1 MKHLLKLTSTHSPCS
16 FVIAIAYECS
26 RTAGGAIKISSRF
39 PRLNWFATTS
49 HWLDRVAWFSAEF
62 TQLPWER
69 NGERSLCVMSIC
81 STVISYF
88 FLQKPAKHPLQ
99 MMYAE
104 AFVVFGFV
112 SVSTSYQVPR
122 LLICPLHYTIRS
134 TFIVFSLLFT
144 SQEQNWCRTIMTR
157 LMPSKGFSDSAVVT
171 MKPVTCIMRRRHLSD
186 QNRDEIKVGASP

>member
-88 FLQKPAKHPLQ
+88 FF
-99 MMYAE
+99 AE
-104 AFVVFGFV
+104 ASQTSSPNDVCWGLCCVWFRQRFNLVPSAQASDLSTALYNPKHFHCVF
-112 SVSTSYQVPR
+112 
-122 LLICPLHYTIRS
+122 
-134 TFIVFSLLFT
+134 
-144 SQEQNWCRTIMTR
+144 
-157 LMPSKGFSDSAVVT
+157 PSF
-171 MKPVTCIMRRRHLSD
+171 HLSGTELVSHYND
-186 QNRDEIKVGASP
+186 KTNAIQGI